1 MRRHTRAA
9 GRARVTVFG
18 AVGPEETTPMHDEP
32 RGMAVDPICGDEVDA
47 DRTCFE
53 LVYQGDMYYFCSL
66 ECQVAFLEEPRPSAN
81 AHA

>member
-1 MRRHTRAA
+1 
-9 GRARVTVFG
+9 
-18 AVGPEETTPMHDEP
+18 MHDEP